1 VRRAVAYLDIDHLPD
16 GVELVATERAGV
28 TAALERIAAGDADTL
43 IVARLRDAAG
53 ALPELVSLLRWLAEA
68 RADLIAVDVGLDTA
82 TRQGRRMVALL
93 RELESWDRDRDRPR
107 GRPGLAATVPHVAER
122 IAELRDRGLSL
133 KAIADALNA
142 DGVPT
147 PRGGAH
153 WRPSSV
159 QAALGYRR
167 PRPPAPGAPP
177 PPPPPPPPPSPR
189 PPGGRRHRP
198 SPPRHRPPPH
208 R

>member
-1 VRRAVAYLDIDHLPD
+1 VRQAVAYLDVDYLPD
-16 GVELVATERAGV
+16 GVALAATERAGV
-28 TAALERIAAGDADTL
+28 AAALTRIAAGEADTL
-43 IVARLRDAAG
+43 IVARLHSAA
-53 ALPELVSLLRWLAEA
+53 ASLPQLISLLDWLAEA
-68 RADLIAVDVGLDTA
+68 RADLIALDVELDTA
-82 TRQGRRMVALL
+82 TQTGRRMVALL
-93 RELESWDRDRDRPR
+93 RDVEGWDRDRPR
-107 GRPGLAATVPHVAER
+107 GRPGLAALKPHVAER
-122 IAELRDRGLSL
+122 IAELRERGLGL

-142 DGVPT
+142 EGVPT

-177 PPPPPPPPPSPR
+177 PPPPPAPPGGTRRPGPPPPPR
-189 PPGGRRHRP
+189 GTRRHG
-198 SPPRHRPPPH
+198 PPPH